1 MSAKLYAIYPVRY
14 DMPVQRLFPE
24 SHGRKANVVE
34 IPFQD
39 CAILPQTVSPT
50 FKAEAKV
57 VRNDLLFPERQAIK
71 CLIELLLLLRTGT
84 I

>member
-1 MSAKLYAIYPVRY
+1 MICPFSGFFLNL
-14 DMPVQRLFPE
+14 M
-24 SHGRKANVVE
+24 GKANVVE

-71 CLIELLLLLRTGT
+71 CLIEFVRLVAITTVKR
-84 I
+84 